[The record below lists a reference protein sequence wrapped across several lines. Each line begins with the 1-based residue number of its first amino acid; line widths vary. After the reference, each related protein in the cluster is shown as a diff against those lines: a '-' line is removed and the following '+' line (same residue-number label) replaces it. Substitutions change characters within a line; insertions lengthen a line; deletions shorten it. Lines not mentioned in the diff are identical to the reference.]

1 MARRK
6 RRRYEMKTMD
16 QIDMTPLLD
25 LTFLLLIVFMISMP
39 LMEYGTKIEPP
50 AMNSDELPL
59 DNIKSVSITEAG
71 TIMFGNQAVSKE
83 ELVEKLKAL
92 KATDPKMNLLLR
104 ADGSRKYNDV
114 ISLMAL
120 IRSAGFA
127 DVTLEWQMAAFA
139 VVALAG
145 SVWVRRWRALNAGVN
160 EKEVHQLQNMDE
172 GQLVQVAAFDAQGRT
187 KVQYRGAE
195 WMAQAE
201 EGQEAVAGVWRIVE
215 IKGNVLVIRKN

>member
-1 MARRK
+1 MALKR
-6 RRRYEMKTMD
+6 RRRYEMKAMD

-127 DVTLEWQMAAFA
+127 DVTL
-139 VVALAG
+139 V
-145 SVWVRRWRALNAGVN
+145 
-160 EKEVHQLQNMDE
+160 
-172 GQLVQVAAFDAQGRT
+172 T
-187 KVQYRGAE
+187 
-195 WMAQAE
+195 QAE
-201 EGQEAVAGVWRIVE
+201 D
-215 IKGNVLVIRKN
+215 K

>member
-1 MARRK
+1 MARKR

-71 TIMFGNQAVSKE
+71 TIMFGNQAVTRE
-83 ELVEKLKAL
+83 ELVEKLKVL
-92 KATDPKMNLLLR
+92 KSTDPKMNLLLR

-127 DVTLEWQMAAFA
+127 DVTL
-139 VVALAG
+139 V
-145 SVWVRRWRALNAGVN
+145 
-160 EKEVHQLQNMDE
+160 
-172 GQLVQVAAFDAQGRT
+172 T
-187 KVQYRGAE
+187 
-195 WMAQAE
+195 QAE
-201 EGQEAVAGVWRIVE
+201 D
-215 IKGNVLVIRKN
+215 K

>member
-1 MARRK
+1 MARKR

-71 TIMFGNQAVSKE
+71 TIMFGNQAVTRE
-83 ELVEKLKAL
+83 ELVEKLKVL
-92 KATDPKMNLLLR
+92 KSTDPKINLLLR

-127 DVTLEWQMAAFA
+127 DVTL
-139 VVALAG
+139 V
-145 SVWVRRWRALNAGVN
+145 
-160 EKEVHQLQNMDE
+160 
-172 GQLVQVAAFDAQGRT
+172 T
-187 KVQYRGAE
+187 
-195 WMAQAE
+195 QAE
-201 EGQEAVAGVWRIVE
+201 D
-215 IKGNVLVIRKN
+215 K

>member
-1 MARRK
+1 MALRR
-6 RRRYEMKTMD
+6 RRRYEMKAMD

-59 DNIKSVSITEAG
+59 DNIKSVSITETG
-71 TIMFGNQAVSKE
+71 TIMFGNQAVTRD
-83 ELVEKLKAL
+83 ELVEKLKLL
-92 KATDPKMNLLLR
+92 KATDPKMTLLLR

-127 DVTLEWQMAAFA
+127 DVTL
-139 VVALAG
+139 V
-145 SVWVRRWRALNAGVN
+145 
-160 EKEVHQLQNMDE
+160 
-172 GQLVQVAAFDAQGRT
+172 T
-187 KVQYRGAE
+187 
-195 WMAQAE
+195 QAE
-201 EGQEAVAGVWRIVE
+201 D
-215 IKGNVLVIRKN
+215 K

>member
-1 MARRK
+1 MARRR
-6 RRRYEMKTMD
+6 RRRYEMKAMD

-71 TIMFGNQAVSKE
+71 TIMFGNQAVSRE
-83 ELVEKLKAL
+83 ELVEKLKVL
-92 KATDPKMNLLLR
+92 KSTDPKMNLLLR

-127 DVTLEWQMAAFA
+127 DVTL
-139 VVALAG
+139 V
-145 SVWVRRWRALNAGVN
+145 
-160 EKEVHQLQNMDE
+160 
-172 GQLVQVAAFDAQGRT
+172 T
-187 KVQYRGAE
+187 
-195 WMAQAE
+195 QAE
-201 EGQEAVAGVWRIVE
+201 D
-215 IKGNVLVIRKN
+215 K

>member
-1 MARRK
+1 MARKR

-59 DNIKSVSITEAG
+59 DNVKSVSITDAG
-71 TIMFGNQAVSKE
+71 TIMFGNQAVTKE
-83 ELVEKLKAL
+83 ELVEKLKVL
-92 KATDPKMNLLLR
+92 KSTYPKMNLLLR

-127 DVTLEWQMAAFA
+127 DVTL
-139 VVALAG
+139 V
-145 SVWVRRWRALNAGVN
+145 
-160 EKEVHQLQNMDE
+160 
-172 GQLVQVAAFDAQGRT
+172 T
-187 KVQYRGAE
+187 
-195 WMAQAE
+195 QAE
-201 EGQEAVAGVWRIVE
+201 D
-215 IKGNVLVIRKN
+215 K

>member
-1 MARRK
+1 MARKR
-6 RRRYEMKTMD
+6 RRRYEMKAMD

-59 DNIKSVSITEAG
+59 DNIKSVSITGAG
-71 TIMFGNQAVSKE
+71 TIMFGNQAVTKE
-83 ELVEKLKAL
+83 ELVEKLKVL
-92 KATDPKMNLLLR
+92 KSTDPKMNLLLR

-127 DVTLEWQMAAFA
+127 DVTL
-139 VVALAG
+139 V
-145 SVWVRRWRALNAGVN
+145 
-160 EKEVHQLQNMDE
+160 
-172 GQLVQVAAFDAQGRT
+172 T
-187 KVQYRGAE
+187 
-195 WMAQAE
+195 QAE
-201 EGQEAVAGVWRIVE
+201 D
-215 IKGNVLVIRKN
+215 K

>member
-1 MARRK
+1 MTERRDKMARRK

-127 DVTLEWQMAAFA
+127 DVTL
-139 VVALAG
+139 V
-145 SVWVRRWRALNAGVN
+145 
-160 EKEVHQLQNMDE
+160 
-172 GQLVQVAAFDAQGRT
+172 T
-187 KVQYRGAE
+187 
-195 WMAQAE
+195 QAE
-201 EGQEAVAGVWRIVE
+201 D
-215 IKGNVLVIRKN
+215 K

>member
-1 MARRK
+1 MARRN
-6 RRRYEMKTMD
+6 RRRYEMKAMD

-71 TIMFGNQAVSKE
+71 TIMFGNQAVSEE

-127 DVTLEWQMAAFA
+127 DVTL
-139 VVALAG
+139 V
-145 SVWVRRWRALNAGVN
+145 
-160 EKEVHQLQNMDE
+160 
-172 GQLVQVAAFDAQGRT
+172 T
-187 KVQYRGAE
+187 
-195 WMAQAE
+195 QAE
-201 EGQEAVAGVWRIVE
+201 D
-215 IKGNVLVIRKN
+215 K

>member
-1 MARRK
+1 MSLKK
-6 RRRYEMKTMD
+6 RRRHEMKALD

-71 TIMFGNQAVSKE
+71 TIMFGNQAVTKE

-92 KATDPKMNLLLR
+92 KSTDPKMNLLLR

-127 DVTLEWQMAAFA
+127 DVTL
-139 VVALAG
+139 V
-145 SVWVRRWRALNAGVN
+145 
-160 EKEVHQLQNMDE
+160 
-172 GQLVQVAAFDAQGRT
+172 T
-187 KVQYRGAE
+187 
-195 WMAQAE
+195 QAE
-201 EGQEAVAGVWRIVE
+201 D
-215 IKGNVLVIRKN
+215 K

>member
-1 MARRK
+1 MALRR
-6 RRRYEMKTMD
+6 RRRYEMKAMD

-71 TIMFGNQAVSKE
+71 TIMFGNQAVSRE
-83 ELVEKLKAL
+83 ELVEKLKVL
-92 KATDPKMNLLLR
+92 KSTDPKMNLLLR

-127 DVTLEWQMAAFA
+127 DVTL
-139 VVALAG
+139 V
-145 SVWVRRWRALNAGVN
+145 
-160 EKEVHQLQNMDE
+160 
-172 GQLVQVAAFDAQGRT
+172 T
-187 KVQYRGAE
+187 
-195 WMAQAE
+195 QAE
-201 EGQEAVAGVWRIVE
+201 D
-215 IKGNVLVIRKN
+215 K

>member
-1 MARRK
+1 MARKR

-59 DNIKSVSITEAG
+59 DNVKSVSITESG
-71 TIMFGNQAVSKE
+71 TIMFGNQAVTKE
-83 ELVEKLKAL
+83 ELVEKLKVL
-92 KATDPKMNLLLR
+92 KSTDPKMNLLLR

-114 ISLMAL
+114 INLMAL

-127 DVTLEWQMAAFA
+127 DVTL
-139 VVALAG
+139 V
-145 SVWVRRWRALNAGVN
+145 
-160 EKEVHQLQNMDE
+160 
-172 GQLVQVAAFDAQGRT
+172 T
-187 KVQYRGAE
+187 
-195 WMAQAE
+195 QAE
-201 EGQEAVAGVWRIVE
+201 D
-215 IKGNVLVIRKN
+215 K

>member
-1 MARRK
+1 
-6 RRRYEMKTMD
+6 MKAMD

-59 DNIKSVSITEAG
+59 DNIKSVSITETG
-71 TIMFGNQAVSKE
+71 TIMFGNQAVTRD
-83 ELVEKLKAL
+83 ELVEKLKLL
-92 KATDPKMNLLLR
+92 KATDPKMTLLLR

-127 DVTLEWQMAAFA
+127 DVTL
-139 VVALAG
+139 V
-145 SVWVRRWRALNAGVN
+145 
-160 EKEVHQLQNMDE
+160 
-172 GQLVQVAAFDAQGRT
+172 T
-187 KVQYRGAE
+187 
-195 WMAQAE
+195 QAE
-201 EGQEAVAGVWRIVE
+201 D
-215 IKGNVLVIRKN
+215 K

>member
-1 MARRK
+1 MARKR
-6 RRRYEMKTMD
+6 RRRYEMKAMD

-71 TIMFGNQAVSKE
+71 TIMFGNQAVTKE
-83 ELVEKLKAL
+83 ELVEKLKVL
-92 KATDPKMNLLLR
+92 KSTDPKMNLLLR

-127 DVTLEWQMAAFA
+127 DVTL
-139 VVALAG
+139 V
-145 SVWVRRWRALNAGVN
+145 
-160 EKEVHQLQNMDE
+160 
-172 GQLVQVAAFDAQGRT
+172 T
-187 KVQYRGAE
+187 
-195 WMAQAE
+195 QAE
-201 EGQEAVAGVWRIVE
+201 D
-215 IKGNVLVIRKN
+215 K

>member
-1 MARRK
+1 MARKR

-71 TIMFGNQAVSKE
+71 TIMFGNQAVTRE
-83 ELVEKLKAL
+83 ELVEKLKVL
-92 KATDPKMNLLLR
+92 KSTDPKMNLLLR
-104 ADGSRKYNDV
+104 ADGSRTYNDV

-127 DVTLEWQMAAFA
+127 DVTL
-139 VVALAG
+139 V
-145 SVWVRRWRALNAGVN
+145 
-160 EKEVHQLQNMDE
+160 
-172 GQLVQVAAFDAQGRT
+172 T
-187 KVQYRGAE
+187 
-195 WMAQAE
+195 QAE
-201 EGQEAVAGVWRIVE
+201 D
-215 IKGNVLVIRKN
+215 K

>member
-1 MARRK
+1 MARRN
-6 RRRYEMKTMD
+6 RRRYEMKAMD

-127 DVTLEWQMAAFA
+127 DVTL
-139 VVALAG
+139 V
-145 SVWVRRWRALNAGVN
+145 
-160 EKEVHQLQNMDE
+160 
-172 GQLVQVAAFDAQGRT
+172 T
-187 KVQYRGAE
+187 
-195 WMAQAE
+195 QAE
-201 EGQEAVAGVWRIVE
+201 D
-215 IKGNVLVIRKN
+215 K

>member
-1 MARRK
+1 MARKR
-6 RRRYEMKTMD
+6 RRRYEMKAMD

-71 TIMFGNQAVSKE
+71 TIMFGNQAVTKE
-83 ELVEKLKAL
+83 ELVEKLKVL
-92 KATDPKMNLLLR
+92 KSTDPKMNLLLR

-114 ISLMAL
+114 INLMAL

-127 DVTLEWQMAAFA
+127 DVTL
-139 VVALAG
+139 V
-145 SVWVRRWRALNAGVN
+145 
-160 EKEVHQLQNMDE
+160 
-172 GQLVQVAAFDAQGRT
+172 T
-187 KVQYRGAE
+187 
-195 WMAQAE
+195 QAE
-201 EGQEAVAGVWRIVE
+201 D
-215 IKGNVLVIRKN
+215 K